1 MCRKVRG
8 QCPHATKYFHEKM
21 QKKCFFH
28 HFCGIFAIFSLTL
41 HPFMNKTPE
50 EIALV
55 KLRTRL
61 TKRFHKA
68 CADYGLIA
76 DGDHI
81 LVGLSGGKDS
91 LALVEFLGK
100 RAQVYVPRFKVTAV
114 HVRVK
119 ERDYHSDLTYLQD
132 FCARVRVPLFI
143 RDTEINDDATRQKG
157 EAPHEATSI
166 LLDSAKAK
174 VKEKHPC
181 FLCSWYRRKAL
192 FDVAQELGCNKIA
205 LGHHKDDLVET
216 LLMNLIFQGSVATIP
231 PLLQMEKMPLQ
242 MIRPLCLI
250 DEKDIVRYAE
260 LSGYE
265 KQVKLCPLEKV
276 SNRAEVKQLLS
287 HLEALNPNVRDS
299 IWGAM
304 ENIKSDYLPKKV

>member
-1 MCRKVRG
+1 M
-8 QCPHATKYFHEKM
+8 T
-21 QKKCFFH
+21 
-28 HFCGIFAIFSLTL
+28 
-41 HPFMNKTPE
+41 KTPE
-50 EIALV
+50 EIALA
-55 KLRTRL
+55 KLRARL

-119 ERDYHSDLTYLQD
+119 ERDYHSDLSYLED
-132 FCARVRVPLFI
+132 FCARARVPLLI
-143 RDTEINDDATRQKG
+143 RDTEIGDEARGERLEAKG
-157 EAPHEATSI
+157 
-166 LLDSAKAK
+166 
-174 VKEKHPC
+174 KEKHPC

-192 FDVAQELGCNKIA
+192 FDVARELSCNKIA

-231 PLLQMEKMPLQ
+231 PLLQMEKMPIE

-250 DEKDIVRYAE
+250 EEKEIQDYAE

-276 SNRAEVKQLLS
+276 SIRAEVKRVLAQ
-287 HLEALNPNVRDS
+287 LEALNPNVRDS

-304 ENIKSDYLPKKV
+304 ENIKPDYLPRKV